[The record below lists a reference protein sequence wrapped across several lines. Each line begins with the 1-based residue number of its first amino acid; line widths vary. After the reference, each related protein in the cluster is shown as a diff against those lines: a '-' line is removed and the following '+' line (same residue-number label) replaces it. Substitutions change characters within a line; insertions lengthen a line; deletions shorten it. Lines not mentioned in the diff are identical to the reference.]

1 MGIIIKLNAMKN
13 QLTSIEKKI
22 AEYILEDPERIKNL
36 TTYEIAKNC
45 DTSQA
50 SIVRFSKKLGF
61 SGFPDFKLSLSQ
73 DIGNRKAESHVNI
86 MHEELKSTDSFEI
99 IGKKVATENTRAVNN
114 TYEITDFNELEK
126 AVQAINSA
134 RKIMLAGVGFSGIVA
149 RDLYFKLME
158 LGKVASFENDSH
170 MQLSYLSTMNEN
182 DILFVISHSGKT
194 LELFNLTKVAKNK
207 GIKIITLTSVANN
220 PIRELGDI
228 RLSTVE
234 MKSDFRATALSPR
247 ISQLTVIDMIYIKLM
262 LENENLQDYI
272 FNAIERVK
280 DSKLYFKGLKVVDL
294 LN

>member
-1 MGIIIKLNAMKN
+1 MGIIIRLNAMKN
-13 QLTSIEKKI
+13 HLTSIEKKI

-86 MHEELKSTDSFEI
+86 MHEELKTTDSFEI
-99 IGKKVATENTRAVNN
+99 IGKKVATENIRAVNN

-126 AVQAINSA
+126 AVQAINNA
-134 RKIMLAGVGFSGIVA
+134 RKIMLIGVGFSGIVA
-149 RDLYFKLME
+149 RDFYFKLME
-158 LGKVASFENDSH
+158 LGKIASFENDSH

-228 RLSTVE
+228 KLSTVE

-262 LENENLQDYI
+262 LENEKLQDYI
-272 FNAIERVK
+272 FNAIELVK
-280 DSKLYFKGLKVVDL
+280 DSKL
-294 LN
+294 

>member
-99 IGKKVATENTRAVNN
+99 IGKKVATENIRAVNN

-272 FNAIERVK
+272 FNAIELVK
-280 DSKLYFKGLKVVDL
+280 DSKL
-294 LN
+294 

>member
-182 DILFVISHSGKT
+182 DIIFVISHSGKT

-272 FNAIERVK
+272 FNAIELVK
-280 DSKLYFKGLKVVDL
+280 DSKL
-294 LN
+294 

>member
-220 PIRELGDI
+220 PIRDLGDI

-272 FNAIERVK
+272 FNAIELVK
-280 DSKLYFKGLKVVDL
+280 DSKL
-294 LN
+294 

>member
-22 AEYILEDPERIKNL
+22 AEYILEDPEWIKNL

-99 IGKKVATENTRAVNN
+99 IGKKVATENIRAVNN

-126 AVQAINSA
+126 AVQAINNA
-134 RKIMLAGVGFSGIVA
+134 RKIMLVGVGFSGIVA
-149 RDLYFKLME
+149 RDFYFKLME

-234 MKSDFRATALSPR
+234 MKCDFRATALSPR

-272 FNAIERVK
+272 FNAIELVK
-280 DSKLYFKGLKVVDL
+280 DSKL
-294 LN
+294 

>member
-158 LGKVASFENDSH
+158 LGKVASFEND
-170 MQLSYLSTMNEN
+170 
-182 DILFVISHSGKT
+182 ILFVISHSGKT

-247 ISQLTVIDMIYIKLM
+247 ISQLTVVDMIYIKLM

-272 FNAIERVK
+272 FNAIELVK
-280 DSKLYFKGLKVVDL
+280 DSKL
-294 LN
+294 

>member
-22 AEYILEDPERIKNL
+22 AEYILEDPEKIKNL

-272 FNAIERVK
+272 FNAIELVK
-280 DSKLYFKGLKVVDL
+280 DSKL
-294 LN
+294 

>member
-36 TTYEIAKNC
+36 NTYEIAKNC

-99 IGKKVATENTRAVNN
+99 IGKKVATENIRAVNN

-126 AVQAINSA
+126 AVQAINNA
-134 RKIMLAGVGFSGIVA
+134 RKIMLVGVGFSGIVA
-149 RDLYFKLME
+149 RDFYFKLME

-194 LELFNLTKVAKNK
+194 LELFNLAKVAKNK
-207 GIKIITLTSVANN
+207 GIKIITLTSVASN
-220 PIRELGDI
+220 PIRDLGDI

-272 FNAIERVK
+272 FNAIELVK
-280 DSKLYFKGLKVVDL
+280 DSKL
-294 LN
+294 

>member
-272 FNAIERVK
+272 FNAIELVK
-280 DSKLYFKGLKVVDL
+280 DSKL
-294 LN
+294 

>member
-99 IGKKVATENTRAVNN
+99 IGKKVATENTRAAHI

-272 FNAIERVK
+272 FNAIELVK
-280 DSKLYFKGLKVVDL
+280 DSKL
-294 LN
+294 

>member
-36 TTYEIAKNC
+36 TTYEIAQNC

-194 LELFNLTKVAKNK
+194 LELFNLAKIAKNK

-272 FNAIERVK
+272 FNAIELVK
-280 DSKLYFKGLKVVDL
+280 NSKL
-294 LN
+294 

>member
-36 TTYEIAKNC
+36 TTYEIAQNC

-99 IGKKVATENTRAVNN
+99 IGKKVATENIRAVNN
-114 TYEITDFNELEK
+114 TYEITDFKELEK

-194 LELFNLTKVAKNK
+194 LELFNLAKVAKNK

-247 ISQLTVIDMIYIKLM
+247 ISQLTVVDMIYIKLM

-272 FNAIERVK
+272 FNAIELVK
-280 DSKLYFKGLKVVDL
+280 DSKL
-294 LN
+294 

>member
-272 FNAIERVK
+272 FNAIELVK
-280 DSKLYFKGLKVVDL
+280 NSKL
-294 LN
+294 

>member
-36 TTYEIAKNC
+36 TTYEIAQNC

-99 IGKKVATENTRAVNN
+99 IGKKVATENIRAVNN
-114 TYEITDFNELEK
+114 TYEITDFKELEK

-194 LELFNLTKVAKNK
+194 LELFNLAKVAKNK

-247 ISQLTVIDMIYIKLM
+247 ISQLTVVDMIYIKLM
-262 LENENLQDYI
+262 
-272 FNAIERVK
+272 
-280 DSKLYFKGLKVVDL
+280 
-294 LN
+294 

>member
-247 ISQLTVIDMIYIKLM
+247 ISQLTVIDMIYIKLL

-272 FNAIERVK
+272 FNAIELVK
-280 DSKLYFKGLKVVDL
+280 DSKL
-294 LN
+294 

>member
-86 MHEELKSTDSFEI
+86 MHEELNSTDSFEI

-272 FNAIERVK
+272 FNAIELVK
-280 DSKLYFKGLKVVDL
+280 DSKL
-294 LN
+294 

>member
-36 TTYEIAKNC
+36 NTYEIAKNC
-45 DTSQA
+45 NTSQA

-149 RDLYFKLME
+149 RDFYFKLME

-194 LELFNLTKVAKNK
+194 LELFNLAKVAKNK
-207 GIKIITLTSVANN
+207 GIKIITLTSVASN
-220 PIRELGDI
+220 PIRDLGDI

-272 FNAIERVK
+272 FNAIELVK
-280 DSKLYFKGLKVVDL
+280 DSKL
-294 LN
+294 

>member
-99 IGKKVATENTRAVNN
+99 IGKKVATENIRAVNN

-126 AVQAINSA
+126 AVKAINNA

-228 RLSTVE
+228 KLSTVE

-247 ISQLTVIDMIYIKLM
+247 ISQLTIIDMIYIKLM

-272 FNAIERVK
+272 FNAIELVK
-280 DSKLYFKGLKVVDL
+280 DSKL
-294 LN
+294 

>member
-36 TTYEIAKNC
+36 TTYEIAQNC

-194 LELFNLTKVAKNK
+194 LELFNLAKVAKNK

-247 ISQLTVIDMIYIKLM
+247 ISQLTVVDMIYIKLM

-272 FNAIERVK
+272 FNAIELVK
-280 DSKLYFKGLKVVDL
+280 DSKL
-294 LN
+294 

>member
-36 TTYEIAKNC
+36 NTYEIAKNC

-99 IGKKVATENTRAVNN
+99 IGKKVATENIRAVNN

-126 AVQAINSA
+126 AVQAINNA
-134 RKIMLAGVGFSGIVA
+134 RKIMLVGVGFSGIVA
-149 RDLYFKLME
+149 RDFYFKLME

-194 LELFNLTKVAKNK
+194 LELFNLAKVAKNK
-207 GIKIITLTSVANN
+207 EIKIITLTSVASN

-228 RLSTVE
+228 KLSTVE

-272 FNAIERVK
+272 FNAIELVK
-280 DSKLYFKGLKVVDL
+280 DSKL
-294 LN
+294 

>member
-36 TTYEIAKNC
+36 NTYEIAKNC

-99 IGKKVATENTRAVNN
+99 IGKKVATENIRAVNN

-126 AVQAINSA
+126 AVQAINNA
-134 RKIMLAGVGFSGIVA
+134 RKIMLVGVGFSGIVA
-149 RDLYFKLME
+149 RDFYFKLME

-194 LELFNLTKVAKNK
+194 LELFNLVKVAKNK
-207 GIKIITLTSVANN
+207 GIKIITLTSVASN

-228 RLSTVE
+228 KLSTVE

-272 FNAIERVK
+272 FNAIELVK
-280 DSKLYFKGLKVVDL
+280 DSKL
-294 LN
+294 

>member
-36 TTYEIAKNC
+36 TTYEIAQNC

-99 IGKKVATENTRAVNN
+99 IGKKVATENIRAVNN
-114 TYEITDFNELEK
+114 TYEITDFKELEK

-134 RKIMLAGVGFSGIVA
+134 RKIMLAGVGFSGVVA

-194 LELFNLTKVAKNK
+194 LELFNLAKVAKNK

-247 ISQLTVIDMIYIKLM
+247 ISQLTVVDMIYIKLM

-272 FNAIERVK
+272 FNAIELVK
-280 DSKLYFKGLKVVDL
+280 DSKL
-294 LN
+294 

>member
-36 TTYEIAKNC
+36 NTYEIAKNC

-99 IGKKVATENTRAVNN
+99 IGKKVATENIRAVNN

-126 AVQAINSA
+126 AVQAINNA
-134 RKIMLAGVGFSGIVA
+134 RKIMLVGVGFSGIVA

-220 PIRELGDI
+220 PIRDLGDI

-234 MKSDFRATALSPR
+234 MKNDFRATALSPR

-272 FNAIERVK
+272 FNAIELVK
-280 DSKLYFKGLKVVDL
+280 DSKL
-294 LN
+294 

>member
-22 AEYILEDPERIKNL
+22 AEYILEDPERIKKL

-272 FNAIERVK
+272 FNAIELVK
-280 DSKLYFKGLKVVDL
+280 DSKL
-294 LN
+294 

>member
-234 MKSDFRATALSPR
+234 MKNDFRATALSPR

-272 FNAIERVK
+272 FNAIELVK
-280 DSKLYFKGLKVVDL
+280 DSKL
-294 LN
+294 